1 NNGIAAVKEIRS
13 IRKWAYGHLINAE
26 CIRMTDGGSNN
37 YYYANVSLI
46 VDGLAGKHHSKKKF
60 NNNTVGHASE
70 NPKSPESLAQS
81 KHKIV
86 FIGPPGSVMS
96 CYCFRAFTTC
106 VKDVDDGLN
115 KANIIGFPIMIE
127 ASEVPGSP
135 IFIMRLARDARH
147 LEVQALAD
155 QYGNVISLFGR
166 DCSVQRRHQ
175 KIIEEAHVTIKKQ
188 ETFELMERVAVRLT
202 KLVGRVS
209 AGTVEY
215 LYSHEIDF
223 FCFLELNPRLQVEH
237 PTTEMVSGGNIPA
250 QLQIATG
257 IPFHQIRDIRVD
269 VIFPNDIVHELSF
282 RSTNVRGRFSVNY
295 AGGLHE
301 FADFNLVIFSLMV
314 RIVKKSRKNMI
325 VALTELSTRRNFRNT
340 VEYLVKLPETQASK
354 KIPDKMLAVIYGVH
368 YKFTATRSTLD
379 SFTLYLNGSRVQV
392 SVRALT
398 DENDPTQLRSLSPGK
413 LVRFLVESGD
423 HRVEEAVYALRDEY
437 KNNHQIRPAN
447 VGQALDKPI
456 HRFWIN
462 WRNLEDKVLKAADI
476 ESHYGDD
483 DYNYRT
489 TRYDSLK
496 ELIDT
501 GFDVFDVLP
510 NIFYQQ
516 DNWVG
521 LAALEVYARRAY
533 RWKSQ
538 DPSDRSNINN
548 VLNFALRL
556 EDDVIEDEA
565 LKNNSNPTFL

>member
-1 NNGIAAVKEIRS
+1 ME
-13 IRKWAYGHLINAE
+13 
-26 CIRMTDGGSNN
+26 
-37 YYYANVSLI
+37 
-46 VDGLAGKHHSKKKF
+46 SK
-60 NNNTVGHASE
+60 
-70 NPKSPESLAQS
+70 
-81 KHKIV
+81 
-86 FIGPPGSVMS
+86 
-96 CYCFRAFTTC
+96 
-106 VKDVDDGLN
+106 
-115 KANIIGFPIMIE
+115 
-127 ASEVPGSP
+127 
-135 IFIMRLARDARH
+135 
-147 LEVQALAD
+147 
-155 QYGNVISLFGR
+155 
-166 DCSVQRRHQ
+166 
-175 KIIEEAHVTIKKQ
+175 
-188 ETFELMERVAVRLT
+188 MEYKR
-202 KLVGRVS
+202 
-209 AGTVEY
+209 
-215 LYSHEIDF
+215 
-223 FCFLELNPRLQVEH
+223 FLEKGQ
-237 PTTEMVSGGNIPA
+237 IPSRNMSSSS
-250 QLQIATG
+250 I
-257 IPFHQIRDIRVD
+257 
-269 VIFPNDIVHELSF
+269 SF
-282 RSTNVRGRFSVNY
+282 MK
-295 AGGLHE
+295 A
-301 FADFNLVIFSLMV
+301 
-314 RIVKKSRKNMI
+314 
-325 VALTELSTRRNFRNT
+325 
-340 VEYLVKLPETQASK
+340 
-354 KIPDKMLAVIYGVH
+354 
-368 YKFTATRSTLD
+368 STLD

-533 RWKSQ
+533 PPFMVSLNFSLHSARTDSPTGSVEAPRFLKYTTNLKLFPKIQTAQGWKSQ